1 MANATTLTITE
12 LTRDGFTARPA
23 GAVLDTGTV
32 AVTLYGT
39 ISQYQ
44 SGRVLLEV
52 SNGAGAALAV
62 AVLAGDNPPAMRA
75 GLGNKLGTVAAG
87 SVELFGPFET
97 ARYLQSDGT
106 FGVTLTPASGTVAG
120 TVRVYALPIA

>member
-1 MANATTLTITE
+1 MANAVALTITE
-12 LTRDGFTARPA
+12 LTRDSFVARPA

-44 SGRVLLEV
+44 SGRVIMEV
-52 SNGAGAALAV
+52 ANGAAQALTV
-62 AVLAGDNPPAMRA
+62 TVLQGDNPPAIRA
-75 GLGNKLGTVAAG
+75 DLGNKAGTVAAG
-87 SVELFGPFET
+87 SVQLFGPFET

-106 FGVTLTPASGTVAG
+106 FGVTFTPASGTIAG